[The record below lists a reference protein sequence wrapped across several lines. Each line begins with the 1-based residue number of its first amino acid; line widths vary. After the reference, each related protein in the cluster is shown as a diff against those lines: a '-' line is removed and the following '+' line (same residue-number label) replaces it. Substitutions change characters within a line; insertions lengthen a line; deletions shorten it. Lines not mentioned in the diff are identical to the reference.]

1 MMHTMMFTRSQIVV
15 LILVGLFLLAGSAI
29 LQAGTVQGFVKSSD
43 GKPISGADVHVAR
56 SNTQT
61 PLQKTRTDKTG
72 QYIFKGLSEAIS
84 YRLTAWVNK
93 VPTTIENVRT
103 REEGAMRVDFDIKSG
118 PAKAAKKVKHW
129 VWFPA
134 QTGSNL
140 GGRWVEVDENG
151 RTATGAQPVETVS
164 GKALEHSYR
173 RGGGY

>member
-1 MMHTMMFTRSQIVV
+1 MFTRSP
-15 LILVGLFLLAGSAI
+15 ILSSILFGSLVLAGGTM
-29 LQAGTVQGFVKSSD
+29 LQAGTVQGYVKGPD

-61 PLQKTRTDKTG
+61 PLQKARTDNTG
-72 QYIFKGLSEAIS
+72 QYIFKGLSEAFS

-93 VPTTIENVRT
+93 VPTTIENVKT
-103 REEGAMRVDFDIKSG
+103 REEGPMRVDFDIKSG

-164 GKALEHSYR
+164 GKALEHAYR
-173 RGGGY
+173 RQGGY